1 MSLTLPLNSMIIWGV
16 ALFASLF
23 ISSFAFA
30 ERQPCGQL
38 KEPSGVIQLLDGR
51 VLVVEDEKQTPFRLL
66 SLNGASTTS
75 ITPLKTTQ
83 ILADLEAVDI
93 DKNGFIYAITSH
105 SLTSKSKRSTSREK
119 LVRFKIVGNQIRNL
133 EVMPNLKKSMTSLT
147 QSLKKASKVLDVKG
161 GNGFNIEGLSFD
173 KDKQSLLI
181 GLRTPVID
189 KQAVLLVLKNPK
201 AVFDQGEPPKFKK
214 KPIYLDL
221 DKGGIRS
228 ITFDSKLNGY
238 LIISRQEKKGKP
250 FKLWFWKGGKN
261 DAPRRIRLK
270 GDLDLSNAEGITAIC
285 DRGGQGELSLLKRG
299 CPGVK
304 KLMLVFDVGNPSK
317 RKNGCYAFLSYDAL
331 NISGIKQK

>member
-1 MSLTLPLNSMIIWGV
+1 MVVWGV
-16 ALFASLF
+16 GLLASLF
-23 ISSFAFA
+23 ISSFALA

-51 VLVVEDEKQTPFRLL
+51 VLVVEDEKQIPFRLL
-66 SLNGASTTS
+66 SLNGASATS
-75 ITPLKTTQ
+75 ITPLNTTQ

-93 DKNGFIYAITSH
+93 DENGFVYAITSH
-105 SLTSKSKRSTSREK
+105 SLTSKSKRSLSREK
-119 LVRFKIVGNQIRNL
+119 LVRFKVVGNHIHNL
-133 EVMPNLKKSMTSLT
+133 EVMLNLKQSMTSLT
-147 QSLKKASKVLDVKG
+147 QSLKKASQVLDVKG

-181 GLRTPVID
+181 GLRTPVMG

-201 AVFDQGEPPKFKK
+201 AVFDQDEPPKFKK

-270 GDLDLSNAEGITAIC
+270 GDLDLSNAEGITAIR
-285 DRGGQGELSLLKRG
+285 DRGG
-299 CPGVK
+299 K

-331 NISGIKQK
+331 NISGIQQK